1 MLEQV
6 FQIQDPTSLEA
17 LKAILGDAKM
27 VERIAATTDPYPS
40 STWEWE
46 DGTVIWFEDYQSS
59 GITVET
65 KAQEPIAT
73 PLELT
78 LNQSSLDD
86 SKGRFAGLKKSER
99 NAEAPAVEVWKIQQ
113 GDTWYF
119 LFFNKDKVLIRI
131 KIAAVDLDA
140 VG

>member
-1 MLEQV
+1 
-6 FQIQDPTSLEA
+6 
-17 LKAILGDAKM
+17 M

-119 LFFNKDKVLIRI
+119 LSFNKDKVLIRI